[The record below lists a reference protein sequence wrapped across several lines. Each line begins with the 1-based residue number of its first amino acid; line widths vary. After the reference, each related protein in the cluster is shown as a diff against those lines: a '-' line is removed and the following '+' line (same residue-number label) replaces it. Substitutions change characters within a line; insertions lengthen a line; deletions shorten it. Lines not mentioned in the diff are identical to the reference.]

1 MGSLVLDLMDVVAVV
16 VGIEDRMF
24 VGHVDQSH
32 LVLVEGVIELL
43 FVGLALSHQIIIK
56 LSAPSNKTPQN
67 NPKTAEASPHSPPVF

>member
-32 LVLVEGVIELL
+32 FVLVEGVIELL

-56 LSAPSNKTPQN
+56 LSAHPNK
-67 NPKTAEASPHSPPVF
+67 NPTK